1 MESKDL
7 TSKINSLKRNID
19 STKEKLDKK
28 EEERKL
34 EARVKNQEELFDDE
48 DGPNDEIID
57 EEELMLLRARKDL
70 KREYR
75 DKYSQLKSLKS
86 EM

>member
-57 EEELMLLRARKDL
+57 EEELMLLREQKPAIRM
-70 KREYR
+70 
-75 DKYSQLKSLKS
+75 Q
-86 EM
+86 

>member
-1 MESKDL
+1 MKEKRIESKEL

-57 EEELMLLRARKDL
+57 EEELMLLR
-70 KREYR
+70 E
-75 DKYSQLKSLKS
+75 
-86 EM
+86 

>member
-1 MESKDL
+1 MKDKRMESKDL

-34 EARVKNQEELFDDE
+34 EARVKN
-48 DGPNDEIID
+48 
-57 EEELMLLRARKDL
+57 
-70 KREYR
+70 
-75 DKYSQLKSLKS
+75 
-86 EM
+86 

>member
-34 EARVKNQEELFDDE
+34 EARVKN
-48 DGPNDEIID
+48 
-57 EEELMLLRARKDL
+57 
-70 KREYR
+70 
-75 DKYSQLKSLKS
+75 
-86 EM
+86 

>member
-1 MESKDL
+1 VKEKRIESKEL

-57 EEELMLLRARKDL
+57 EEELMLLR
-70 KREYR
+70 E
-75 DKYSQLKSLKS
+75 
-86 EM
+86 

>member
-1 MESKDL
+1 MKDKRIESKEL

-57 EEELMLLRARKDL
+57 AMVGVHLHDMP
-70 KREYR
+70 
-75 DKYSQLKSLKS
+75 
-86 EM
+86 